1 MHLEATAV
9 DLGGKLTSGKP
20 YWRDFG
26 AKFGHFVGDVE
37 AKTGCGIGHVEA
49 RCQILFGL
57 PKCSPPE
64 TPRFLSD
71 LASYVLSIWGSSA
84 RTKATFWAQIGAKFS
99 LYIGSWGIL
108 IK

>member
-37 AKTGCGIGHVEA
+37 AKSGYGIGHMSDIVR
-49 RCQILFGL
+49 RCCWICV
-57 PKCSPPE
+57 PK
-64 TPRFLSD
+64 F
-71 LASYVLSIWGSSA
+71 
-84 RTKATFWAQIGAKFS
+84 
-99 LYIGSWGIL
+99 
-108 IK
+108 